1 MTCVTMYSCMMEDTR
16 IPIHKQM
23 VQLSIYQIHM
33 ELWCKIKSIM
43 ISIGSGNGRLLIY
56 SIACYRASDR
66 IWSST
71 QWLEIY
77 TSLDLNAL
85 RPFGGDRSC
94 CSSLG
99 AQRIGESRSIF
110 FLISL
115 YYVEDPPFIVQAP
128 PPLQKADRTAGPL
141 CATPKGW
148 ASHGRWANRGE
159 TSSPPAAHRP
169 LCATP
174 KAGESGGWRER
185 ERIACEAGGRWL
197 FRFPVATSRIAL
209 PLTGIFGVPGA
220 LQACGGDSPVV
231 LQRKRGRSLVGA
243 SSASSRGHLLC

>member
-16 IPIHKQM
+16 ISIHKQM

-33 ELWCKIKSIM
+33 ELWCKMKSIM
-43 ISIGSGNGRLLIY
+43 ISVGSGNGRLLIY

-77 TSLDLNAL
+77 IGLDLNAL

-99 AQRIGESRSIF
+99 AQRIGEFQSIERKRERVFSWTFSRSIF

-148 ASHGRWANRGE
+148 APHGRWANRGE

-185 ERIACEAGGRWL
+185 EDSVRGGR
-197 FRFPVATSRIAL
+197 
-209 PLTGIFGVPGA
+209 PLTVQVPCSD
-220 LQACGGDSPVV
+220 L
-231 LQRKRGRSLVGA
+231 
-243 SSASSRGHLLC
+243 